1 MGSRAE
7 LPWNSSRKSSN
18 GAQALQSKEI
28 SESNFLTEYTDVPGV
43 QRNLKL
49 VTTGIKLNGEH
60 PTAANPPSALGAH
73 NEEIFNGLGVSSVEL
88 KELKRQGIV

>member
-1 MGSRAE
+1 MVEAICSVAFQFKKRAE
-7 LPWNSSRKSSN
+7 SDKIF
-18 GAQALQSKEI
+18 GQFI

>member
-1 MGSRAE
+1 M
-7 LPWNSSRKSSN
+7 
-18 GAQALQSKEI
+18 
-28 SESNFLTEYTDVPGV
+28 
-43 QRNLKL
+43 
-49 VTTGIKLNGEH
+49 TTGIKLNGEH